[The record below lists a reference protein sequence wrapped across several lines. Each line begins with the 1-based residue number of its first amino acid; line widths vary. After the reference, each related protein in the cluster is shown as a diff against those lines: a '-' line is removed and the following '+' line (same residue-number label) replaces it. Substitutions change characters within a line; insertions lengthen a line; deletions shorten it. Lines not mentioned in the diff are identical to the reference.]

1 MAQKKI
7 FALLASDG
15 SACFDDLRARL
26 KSQGMEVWMAESCR
40 SAVRLLEQTHPEVV
54 FTAASLADG
63 TWVRIVD
70 SVQEMDVPTNVIVVG
85 THADTA
91 FCGAAIE
98 QGAHDFIL
106 APFEMEHVLQAA
118 RSAAE
123 SARRRR
129 KAEAL
134 KAIASPIPSTSTY
147 EGPFTLFDLERADW
161 RQQ

>member
-54 FTAASLADG
+54 FTAASLTDG

-70 SVQEMDVPTNVIVVG
+70 SIQEMDDPTNVIVVG
-85 THADTA
+85 THTDTA

-98 QGAHDFIL
+98 QGADDVIVGTL
-106 APFEMEHVLQAA
+106 GMEHALRLARLAA
-118 RSAAE
+118 GR
-123 SARRRR
+123 
-129 KAEAL
+129 
-134 KAIASPIPSTSTY
+134 P
-147 EGPFTLFDLERADW
+147 
-161 RQQ
+161 